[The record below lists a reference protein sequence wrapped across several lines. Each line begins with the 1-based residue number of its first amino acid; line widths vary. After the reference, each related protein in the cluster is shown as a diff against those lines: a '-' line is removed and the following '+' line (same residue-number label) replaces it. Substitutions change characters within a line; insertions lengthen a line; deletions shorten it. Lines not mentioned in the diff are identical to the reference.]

1 MRNEAK
7 FARKTPPWQAM
18 RSSLRN
24 GTAARL
30 RSPLGRSF
38 IALSAL
44 ACSAAAASPVS
55 DDSVTIYSTLQP
67 GAVSPDLYRPAPGR
81 QFSGQVPGY
90 AIVRHDRP
98 YDIEKGLHTLRV
110 SDVAALI
117 DPTTVTFA
125 SLDRSDTR
133 VLEQSFQFDLVSQ
146 AKLIQRYV
154 GQRITVELPRG
165 DQVDQL
171 EGLLLGAADGLTLQ
185 MDDGSV
191 QAIRSYNSLRFDQ
204 LPGGLITKPTLEW
217 LLDSPADGQQLTRI
231 AYETEGMTWWA
242 DYNITYDESSACSM
256 DLSAWVSI
264 INQSGAGY
272 RDARLKLIAGDVHR
286 AERPQPRRD
295 LVYKMAMAEEADAG
309 FVEKA
314 FFEYHMYTLGRRT
327 DLPDHSTMQL
337 QLMPA
342 ARGIECAK
350 ELVFAPTLD
359 TPWWGYQQ
367 LDQEYGRYGNGDVNV
382 FLRFRNE
389 EAQQLGIPLP
399 AGRIR
404 VMQLDPE
411 DDSLEFIGEDVIDHT
426 PRNEDVLI
434 EMGNA
439 FDVVGE
445 RKQTDFRLDLRTR
458 NLWETFEI
466 RLRNH
471 KREAVDIAVLEN
483 LYRAANWTIE
493 DASQEHR
500 KENSNR
506 IRFDVRV
513 PSEEEVSLTYTV
525 HYSW

>member
-1 MRNEAK
+1 MRKLSTIATK
-7 FARKTPPWQAM
+7 LQAD
-18 RSSLRN
+18 
-24 GTAARL
+24 TASCSGPGRGRVPGL
-30 RSPLGRSF
+30 PSPVCSI

-44 ACSAAAASPVS
+44 VACSPAVAVPVS
-55 DDSVTIYSTLQP
+55 DDSVTIYSKLQP

-81 QFSGQVPGY
+81 HSTGNVPGY

-98 YDIEKGLHTLRV
+98 YDIEKGRHTLRV
-110 SDVAALI
+110 TDVAALI
-117 DPTTVTFA
+117 DPTTVTFS
-125 SLDRSDTR
+125 SLDQSTTR

-146 AKLIQRYV
+146 AKLIQRYL
-154 GQRITVELPRG
+154 GERIAVELPRG
-165 DQVDQL
+165 DQVDL
-171 EGLLLGAADGLTLQ
+171 VEGILLGATDGLTLQ
-185 MDDGSV
+185 LDDGSV
-191 QAIRSYNSLRFDQ
+191 HAIRSYSNLRFDQ
-204 LPGGLITKPTLEW
+204 LPGGLNTRPTLEW
-217 LLDSPADGQQLTRI
+217 QLDSPTSGSQQTRI

-242 DYNITYDESSACSM
+242 DYSITYDESEACTM

-264 INQSGAGY
+264 VNQSGAGY
-272 RDARLKLIAGDVHR
+272 RNARLKLIAGDVHR
-286 AERPQPRRD
+286 AEQRQPRRD
-295 LVYKMAMAEEADAG
+295 AVYKMAMAEEADAG

-314 FFEYHMYTLGRRT
+314 FFEYHLYTLGRRT
-327 DLPDHSTMQL
+327 DLPDNSTKQL

-342 ARGIECAK
+342 ARGIECEK

-367 LDQEYGRYGNGDVNV
+367 LDQEYGRHGRGDVNV

-404 VMQLDPE
+404 VMQLDPA

-471 KREAVDIAVLEN
+471 KDEAVDVAVLEN
-483 LYRAANWTIE
+483 LYRSANWKIE
-493 DASQEHR
+493 GASQGHR

-506 IRFDVRV
+506 IRFDVEV
-513 PSEEEVSLTYTV
+513 PSEEEVVLTYTA
-525 HYSW
+525 HYFW